1 MKSIILIPALLLSF
15 MQLGCKNGTATTDMG
30 KIPDLESS
38 GPETASRNTNFAPA
52 FDGQTRVKGIKTST
66 AFEVDI
72 LAQDLGRPWAVV
84 NLPDNRLL
92 ISEKSGHLLIVST
105 DGKSKKKVTGMP
117 QVDANAQG
125 GLLDVALD
133 PSFATNRILYFSYS
147 EPYGGVN
154 HTAIAKARLSTD
166 ESRVEDVQVIFR
178 ATPSYAGRLHY
189 GSRLA
194 FDKQGALYA
203 TIGERSDK
211 PMRVLAQDQSTYLGK
226 VLKLTQD
233 GKAYPGNPQI
243 SGWKPEIYS
252 TGHRNPQGLAIHP
265 ADGSIWESE
274 MGPRGGD
281 EINRI
286 QPGMNYGWPTITYGE
301 EYSGLTIGDGISQKE
316 GLEQPVYFWD
326 PSVSPSGMDFYTGS
340 IAEWKN
346 NLMVGCLSGEKIIRL
361 KIENNKV
368 VGEEWLLENYGERF
382 RDVLSSRDGHLYA
395 VTDSGKLFRIRAK

>member
-1 MKSIILIPALLLSF
+1 MKSIILIPAVLITFL
-15 MQLGCKNGTATTDMG
+15 QLGCKNGTPTTDTQE
-30 KIPDLESS
+30 IPDLGSHN
-38 GPETASRNTNFAPA
+38 PETSSRNTDFAPA
-52 FDGQTRVKGIKTST
+52 FAGQTRITGIKTT
-66 AFEVDI
+66 TPIQVDI
-72 LAQDLGRPWAVV
+72 LAQDLGRPWALV
-84 NLPDNRLL
+84 NLPDNRFL
-92 ISEKSGHLLIVST
+92 ISEKSGYLLIVSA
-105 DGKSKKKVTGMP
+105 DGKIKKKVVGMP
-117 QVDANAQG
+117 AVDANAQG
-125 GLLDVALD
+125 GLLDIALD
-133 PSFATNRILYFSYS
+133 PSFATNRTIYFSYS
-147 EPYGGVN
+147 EPYEGVN
-154 HTAIAKARLSTD
+154 HTAIAKAKLSLD
-166 ESRVEDVQVIFR
+166 ETKVENVQVIFR

-194 FDKQGALYA
+194 FDKAGALFA

-226 VLKLTQD
+226 VLKLTRE
-233 GKAYPGNPQI
+233 GKAFPDNPQI

-265 ADGSIWESE
+265 EDGTIWESE

-286 QPGMNYGWPTITYGE
+286 QPGLNYGWPTITYGE
-301 EYSGLTIGDGISQKE
+301 EYSGLTIGEGISQKE
-316 GLEQPVYFWD
+316 GLQQPVYFWD
-326 PSVSPSGMDFYTGS
+326 PSVSPSGMDFYKGS

-382 RDVLSSRDGHLYA
+382 RDVLSGNDGHFYA
-395 VTDSGKLFRIRAK
+395 VTDSGKLFRVRAK